1 MNQYDITRKLTG
13 ASEPLGESHTDS
25 ERFENLQETCDL
37 VEDLIADIYRVAQQ
51 ANRPEASIGKAG
63 RYAKNF
69 LKDIELL

>member
-1 MNQYDITRKLTG
+1 MNNYQIIRKLIG
-13 ASEPLGESHTDS
+13 AIEPVGESHIDS
-25 ERFENLQETCDL
+25 EMFENLQETCDL